1 MAHSQ
6 QRHRRAEWLLRVSV
20 DFERSATRIDYGY
33 ANLRL
38 FENGSLMQ
46 NRLAFFDLTEKEYLA
61 IAMLAFHALTARVI
75 LPSLSRLVFMLLM
88 TIVFSAGVANAAV
101 FTVTTAEE
109 FQAALSTAAG
119 NGAEDEILLGEG
131 LYLGNFKYIAQDSTG
146 LKISGA
152 GRERTVL
159 DGDQRAFVIFL
170 SLGEQTPTVE
180 LSALTIKGG
189 FSQRGSAL
197 RVDSDNTEPFFN
209 WNPEFHSVINLKSM
223 TISGNKNINGIGG
236 SLIAGVGI
244 ALSLLDVEMAENQSE
259 FWIQCMDSCL
269 VSLSESRFVAN
280 FESGATTPRVSV
292 GAIEVE
298 DSFFSGLKISS
309 VSFNGGPSG
318 TGCSVLSSKFRGR
331 SALDCSHKRFV
342 FSGNDWNTDHSF
354 IILKGEKGEIENNSI
369 LEATLE
375 VQVEEGLS
383 FKGNLVARKY
393 DSIVAKTIS
402 VSGYQR
408 LDLLSNT
415 FARLQNFN
423 LTPALSGANHTL
435 ANNIFDFDGVQDNF
449 PLRQTEFPEKSQIF
463 NNILPS
469 GDIGYWDEVA
479 GNIQSDPMFFN
490 VEDDDFHVRPDSPA
504 VNSGSN
510 NKVSELM
517 TSDLDGN
524 RRILEGTVDIGAYER
539 NTTGLHPADTNG
551 DSSISSE
558 EFGAYNTAWRTNET
572 WPTSPSIIPVDYVTR
587 AGYLLQK
594 GGAYENIGVGK
605 PATWMPL
612 ND

>member
-1 MAHSQ
+1 
-6 QRHRRAEWLLRVSV
+6 
-20 DFERSATRIDYGY
+20 
-33 ANLRL
+33 
-38 FENGSLMQ
+38 
-46 NRLAFFDLTEKEYLA
+46 
-61 IAMLAFHALTARVI
+61 
-75 LPSLSRLVFMLLM
+75 
-88 TIVFSAGVANAAV
+88 
-101 FTVTTAEE
+101 
-109 FQAALSTAAG
+109 
-119 NGAEDEILLGEG
+119 
-131 LYLGNFKYIAQDSTG
+131 
-146 LKISGA
+146 
-152 GRERTVL
+152 
-159 DGDQRAFVIFL
+159 
-170 SLGEQTPTVE
+170 
-180 LSALTIKGG
+180 
-189 FSQRGSAL
+189 
-197 RVDSDNTEPFFN
+197 
-209 WNPEFHSVINLKSM
+209 
-223 TISGNKNINGIGG
+223 
-236 SLIAGVGI
+236 
-244 ALSLLDVEMAENQSE
+244 
-259 FWIQCMDSCL
+259 
-269 VSLSESRFVAN
+269 
-280 FESGATTPRVSV
+280 
-292 GAIEVE
+292 
-298 DSFFSGLKISS
+298 
-309 VSFNGGPSG
+309 
-318 TGCSVLSSKFRGR
+318 
-331 SALDCSHKRFV
+331 
-342 FSGNDWNTDHSF
+342 
-354 IILKGEKGEIENNSI
+354 
-369 LEATLE
+369 
-375 VQVEEGLS
+375 
-383 FKGNLVARKY
+383 
-393 DSIVAKTIS
+393 
-402 VSGYQR
+402 
-408 LDLLSNT
+408 
-415 FARLQNFN
+415 

>member
-6 QRHRRAEWLLRVSV
+6 QPHRRAEWLLRVSV
-20 DFERSATRIDYGY
+20 DFRRSATRIDYGY

-209 WNPEFHSVINLKSM
+209 WNPEFHSAINLKSM
-223 TISGNKNINGIGG
+223 TISGNKNTNGIEG

-298 DSFFSGLKISS
+298 ESFF
-309 VSFNGGPSG
+309 FW
-318 TGCSVLSSKFRGR
+318 SK
-331 SALDCSHKRFV
+331 
-342 FSGNDWNTDHSF
+342 
-354 IILKGEKGEIENNSI
+354 
-369 LEATLE
+369 
-375 VQVEEGLS
+375 
-383 FKGNLVARKY
+383 
-393 DSIVAKTIS
+393 
-402 VSGYQR
+402 
-408 LDLLSNT
+408 DL
-415 FARLQNFN
+415 
-423 LTPALSGANHTL
+423 
-435 ANNIFDFDGVQDNF
+435 
-449 PLRQTEFPEKSQIF
+449 
-463 NNILPS
+463 
-469 GDIGYWDEVA
+469 
-479 GNIQSDPMFFN
+479 
-490 VEDDDFHVRPDSPA
+490 
-504 VNSGSN
+504 
-510 NKVSELM
+510 
-517 TSDLDGN
+517 
-524 RRILEGTVDIGAYER
+524 
-539 NTTGLHPADTNG
+539 
-551 DSSISSE
+551 
-558 EFGAYNTAWRTNET
+558 
-572 WPTSPSIIPVDYVTR
+572 
-587 AGYLLQK
+587 
-594 GGAYENIGVGK
+594 
-605 PATWMPL
+605 
-612 ND
+612 